1 MGVRIGSMH
10 FMYNYQNSLNHA
22 YQQQGKLFE
31 QADGS
36 SLHRASD
43 NPMNYSKLLRYN
55 VSESENDQYLEN
67 IKTAGSWMKHS
78 DDVMVHMTEMMQTL
92 KEKSVHAANSD
103 NAEDDYAAIH
113 KEMFAHMQEIVSVAN
128 SQVGDR
134 YLFAGQKDLTKPFE
148 MSLEEYDRGLPK
160 NLDVSQSAF
169 FKGTDSDYNTQLF
182 QMLTVETKDSDGNVT
197 GTYYLDTQRVDENGK
212 MEANG
217 DETTNGKLNVYTK
230 EFMDSGYKELIAR
243 GYMTIGAAEKAA
255 SSDAEVKALL
265 DKGRVES
272 FESDFKVSDAFT
284 SQGLLQKKKY
294 VEDNVS
300 SGVSSLFDYDDQ
312 DPKRVESI
320 KINGTE
326 YHFATVKQNI
336 VTYNGDENL
345 ISMVKLNGAT
355 DPNADTVNS
364 TGGGMFGRD
373 IFDNANSG
381 NTASGTAMLNELL
394 CVCSRV
400 NDCDIHWMS
409 SDGVTVADVAHST
422 MLVQETKIGARQ
434 QLYNQVETMLDN
446 QADNITEDITNV
458 SGADIAQLATKLM
471 QQTALYNLSLS
482 LGGRI
487 LPQSLADYL

>member
-10 FMYNYQNSLNHA
+10 FMYNYQNSLNKA

-43 NPMNYSKLLRYN
+43 NPINYSKLLRYN
-55 VSESENDQYLEN
+55 VSENENTQYREN
-67 IKTAGSWMKHS
+67 IKTASSWMKQS
-78 DDVMVHMTEMMQTL
+78 DDVMIHMTEMMQTL
-92 KEKSVHAANSD
+92 KEKSVQAANSD
-103 NAEDDYAAIH
+103 KAEDDFAAIH

-128 SQVGDR
+128 TQIGDR

-148 MSLEEYDRGLPK
+148 MSLETYDRGQPK
-160 NLDVSQSAF
+160 NLDVSQAAF
-169 FKGTDSDYNTQLF
+169 FKGTDSDYNTELF
-182 QMLTVETKDSDGNVT
+182 QMLTVTDDAGNN
-197 GTYYLDTQRVDENGK
+197 YYLDTENF
-212 MEANG
+212 N
-217 DETTNGKLNVYTK
+217 LYTQ
-230 EFMDSGYKELIAR
+230 EFMDSGYKEVIAH
-243 GYMTIGAAEKAA
+243 GYTTIDAAEA
-255 SSDAEVKALL
+255 SADTDVQALL
-265 DKGRVES
+265 SKGTAGTA
-272 FESDFKVSDAFT
+272 DAFQVADYFT
-284 SQGLLQKKKY
+284 NQGLLKD
-294 VEDNVS
+294 ETNN
-300 SGVSSLFDYDDQ
+300 
-312 DPKRVESI
+312 SI
-320 KINGTE
+320 TINGTE
-326 YHFATVKQNI
+326 YTFKTVKQNI
-336 VTYNGDENL
+336 VTYNGDNNL

-364 TGGGMFGRD
+364 TGATMFGRD

-381 NTASGTAMLNELL
+381 NEASGTAMLNELF
-394 CVCSRV
+394 CVCAKV
-400 NDCDIHWMS
+400 NDSDLHWMS

-434 QLYNQVETMLDN
+434 QLYNNVETMLER

>member
-10 FMYNYQNSLNHA
+10 FMYNYQNSLNKA

-43 NPMNYSKLLRYN
+43 NPMNYAKLLRYN
-55 VSESENDQYLEN
+55 VSETENNQYMEN
-67 IKTAGSWMKHS
+67 IKTASSWMKHS
-78 DDVMVHMTEMMQTL
+78 DDVMIHMTEMMQTL

-113 KEMFAHMQEIVSVAN
+113 KEMFAHMQELVSVAN

-148 MSLEEYDRGLPK
+148 MSVKEYDRGLPK

-169 FKGTDSDYNTQLF
+169 FKGTDSDYNTELF
-182 QMLTVETKDSDGNVT
+182 QMLTVNDDSGNTYYIETDGGRLDADTVQFNLYTKDFI
-197 GTYYLDTQRVDENGK
+197 DE
-212 MEANG
+212 
-217 DETTNGKLNVYTK
+217 
-230 EFMDSGYKELIAR
+230 GYKELIAM
-243 GYMTIGAAEKAA
+243 GYKNIEEAENAAAT
-255 SSDAEVKALL
+255 DTRVKAIL
-265 DKGRVES
+265 DEGRLGKVD
-272 FESDFKVSDAFT
+272 DFKVSDYFT
-284 SQGLLQKKKY
+284 NQGLLK
-294 VEDNVS
+294 DSNNN
-300 SGVSSLFDYDDQ
+300 
-312 DPKRVESI
+312 
-320 KINGTE
+320 KITFNGTD
-326 YHFATVKQNI
+326 YTFKTYPQNI

-355 DPNADTVNS
+355 DPGADTVNA
-364 TGGGMFGRD
+364 TGAGMFGRD

-381 NTASGTAMLNELL
+381 NDPSGTAMLNELL
-394 CVCSRV
+394 CVCGRV

-422 MLVQETKIGARQ
+422 MLVEETKIGARQ
-434 QLYNQVETMLDN
+434 QLYNQVDTMLSAH
-446 QADNITEDITNV
+446 ADNITEDITNV
-458 SGADIAQLATKLM
+458 SGADIAALATKLM

>member
-10 FMYNYQNSLNHA
+10 FMYNYTNSLNNA

-36 SLHRASD
+36 SLRRASD

-55 VSESENDQYLEN
+55 VSESENNQYLEN
-67 IKTAGSWMKHS
+67 IKTASSWMKHS
-78 DDVMVHMTEMMQTL
+78 DDVMIHMTEMMQTL

-113 KEMFAHMQEIVSVAN
+113 KEMFAHMQELVSVAN
-128 SQVGDR
+128 TQVGDR

-148 MSLEEYDRGLPK
+148 MSLKEYDRGLPK
-160 NLDVSQSAF
+160 NMDVSQSAF

-182 QMLTVETKDSDGNVT
+182 QMLTLEDANGNT
-197 GTYYLDTQRVDENGK
+197 FYLDTQKVDESGN
-212 MEANG
+212 MEAKG
-217 DETTNGKLNVYTK
+217 STTTDGKLNVYTK
-230 EFMDSGYKELIAR
+230 EFMDSGYKEIIAR
-243 GYMTIGAAEKAA
+243 GFMTIGEAEKAA
-255 SSDAEVKALL
+255 ANGDAEVKALL
-265 DKGRVES
+265 DEGRVAA
-272 FESDFKVSDAFT
+272 FDSDFKVADAFT
-284 SQGLLQKKKY
+284 NQGLLQKK
-294 VEDNVS
+294 EDVPSAMENV
-300 SGVSSLFDYDDQ
+300 FTYDNQ
-312 DPKRVESI
+312 NPQRVKGI
-320 KINGTE
+320 TINGTE
-326 YHFATVKQNI
+326 YTFTTVKQNI

-381 NTASGTAMLNELL
+381 NEASGTAMLNELF
-394 CVCSRV
+394 CMCSRV

-409 SDGVTVADVAHST
+409 SDGVTIADVAHST
-422 MLVQETKIGARQ
+422 MLVQETKVGARQ
-434 QLYNQVETMLDN
+434 QLYNQVETMLNN

-471 QQTALYNLSLS
+471 QQTAIYNLSLS

>member
-10 FMYNYQNSLNHA
+10 FMYNYQQSLNNA

-43 NPMNYSKLLRYN
+43 NPMNYAKLLRYN
-55 VSESENDQYLEN
+55 VSETENTQYLEN

-78 DDVMVHMTEMMQTL
+78 DDVMIHMTEMMQTL
-92 KEKSVHAANSD
+92 KEKSVSAANSD
-103 NAEDDYAAIH
+103 KAEDDFAAIH
-113 KEMFAHMQEIVSVAN
+113 KEMFAHMQELVSVAN
-128 SQVGDR
+128 TQVGDR

-148 MSLEEYDRGLPK
+148 MSVKEYDRGLPK

-169 FKGTDSDYNTQLF
+169 FKGTDSDYNTELF
-182 QMLTVETKDSDGNVT
+182 QMLTVTDDSGNTFYLETDGGRFKDKDAVNYNLYTKD
-197 GTYYLDTQRVDENGK
+197 
-212 MEANG
+212 
-217 DETTNGKLNVYTK
+217 
-230 EFMDSGYKELIAR
+230 FMDNGYKELIAL
-243 GYMTIGAAEKAA
+243 GCSTIEEAEN
-255 SSDAEVKALL
+255 STDANIQAIL
-265 DKGRVES
+265 DEGRVGKVDA
-272 FESDFKVSDAFT
+272 FQVSDYFT
-284 SQGLLQKKKY
+284 NQGLLKDESNNKI
-294 VEDNVS
+294 
-300 SGVSSLFDYDDQ
+300 SL
-312 DPKRVESI
+312 
-320 KINGTE
+320 NGTD
-326 YHFATVKQNI
+326 YTFTTVKQNI

-355 DPNADTVNS
+355 DPAADTVNS
-364 TGGGMFGRD
+364 TGAGMFGRD

-381 NTASGTAMLNELL
+381 NEASGTAMLNELL

-400 NDCDIHWMS
+400 NNCDIHWMS

-422 MLVQETKIGARQ
+422 MLVQETKVGARQ
-434 QLYNQVETMLDN
+434 QLYNQVETMLN
-446 QADNITEDITNV
+446 AQADNITEDITNV

-487 LPQSLADYL
+487 LPQSLADYI

>member
-10 FMYNYQNSLNHA
+10 FMYNYQNSLNKA

-43 NPMNYSKLLRYN
+43 NPINYSKLLRYN
-55 VSESENDQYLEN
+55 VSDNENTQYREN
-67 IKTAGSWMKHS
+67 IKTASSWMKNS
-78 DDVMVHMTEMMQTL
+78 DDVMIHMTEMMQTL
-92 KEKSVHAANSD
+92 KEKSVQAANSD
-103 NAEDDYAAIH
+103 KAEDDFAAIY
-113 KEMFAHMQEIVSVAN
+113 KEMFAHMQELVSVAN
-128 SQVGDR
+128 TQLGDR

-148 MSLEEYDRGLPK
+148 MSLETYDRGQPK

-169 FKGTDSDYNTQLF
+169 FKGTDSDYNTELF
-182 QMLTVETKDSDGNVT
+182 QMLTVTDDAGN
-197 GTYYLDTQRVDENGK
+197 TYYLDTENF
-212 MEANG
+212 N
-217 DETTNGKLNVYTK
+217 LYTQD
-230 EFMDSGYKELIAR
+230 FMDSGYKEIIAH
-243 GYMTIGAAEKAA
+243 GYTTFDAAAA
-255 SSDAEVKALL
+255 SADTDVKALL
-265 DKGRVES
+265 SAGKAGTA
-272 FESDFKVSDAFT
+272 DAFQVADYFT
-284 SQGLLQKKKY
+284 NQGLLK
-294 VEDNVS
+294 D
-300 SGVSSLFDYDDQ
+300 
-312 DPKRVESI
+312 ESVNSI
-320 KINGTE
+320 TIDGTE
-326 YHFATVKQNI
+326 YTFKTVKQNI
-336 VTYNGDENL
+336 VTYNGDNNL

-364 TGGGMFGRD
+364 TGATMFGRD

-381 NTASGTAMLNELL
+381 NEASGTAMLNELF
-394 CVCSRV
+394 CVCAKVS
-400 NDCDIHWMS
+400 DSDLHWMS

-434 QLYNQVETMLDN
+434 QLYNNVETMLER

>member
-1 MGVRIGSMH
+1 MH
-10 FMYNYQNSLNHA
+10 FMYNYQNSLNKA

-55 VSESENDQYLEN
+55 VSDNENTQYREN
-67 IKTAGSWMKHS
+67 IKTASSWMKNS
-78 DDVMVHMTEMMQTL
+78 DDVMIHMTEMMQTL
-92 KEKSVHAANSD
+92 KEKSVQAANSD
-103 NAEDDYAAIH
+103 KAEDDFAAIY
-113 KEMFAHMQEIVSVAN
+113 KEMFAHMQEIVSVSN
-128 SQVGDR
+128 TQIGDR

-148 MSLEEYDRGLPK
+148 MSLETYDRGQPK

-169 FKGTDSDYNTQLF
+169 FKGTDSDYNTELF
-182 QMLTVETKDSDGNVT
+182 QMLTVTDDAGNN
-197 GTYYLDTQRVDENGK
+197 YYLDTENF
-212 MEANG
+212 N
-217 DETTNGKLNVYTK
+217 LYTQ
-230 EFMDSGYKELIAR
+230 EFMDSGYKEVIAH
-243 GYMTIGAAEKAA
+243 GYTTIDAAEA
-255 SSDAEVKALL
+255 STDTDVQALL
-265 DKGRVES
+265 KAGTAGTA
-272 FESDFKVSDAFT
+272 DAFQVADYFT
-284 SQGLLQKKKY
+284 NQGLLKD
-294 VEDNVS
+294 ETNN
-300 SGVSSLFDYDDQ
+300 
-312 DPKRVESI
+312 SI
-320 KINGTE
+320 TINGTE
-326 YHFATVKQNI
+326 YTFKTVKQNI
-336 VTYNGDENL
+336 VTYNGDNNL

-364 TGGGMFGRD
+364 TGATMFGRD

-381 NTASGTAMLNELL
+381 NEASGTAMLNELFS
-394 CVCSRV
+394 VCAKV
-400 NDCDIHWMS
+400 NDSDLHWMS

-434 QLYNQVETMLDN
+434 QLYNNVETMLER

>member
-10 FMYNYQNSLNHA
+10 FMYNYQQSLNNA

-43 NPMNYSKLLRYN
+43 NPMNYAKLLRYN
-55 VSESENDQYLEN
+55 VSETENDQYLEN

-78 DDVMVHMTEMMQTL
+78 DDVMIHMTEMMQTL
-92 KEKSVHAANSD
+92 KEKSVSAANSD
-103 NAEDDYAAIH
+103 KAEDDYIAIH
-113 KEMFAHMQEIVSVAN
+113 KEMFAHMQELVSVAN
-128 SQVGDR
+128 TQVGDR

-148 MSLEEYDRGLPK
+148 MSIKEYDRGLPK

-169 FKGTDSDYNTQLF
+169 FKGTDSDYNTELF
-182 QMLTVETKDSDGNVT
+182 QMLTVTDDSGNTFYLETDGGRFKDTDAVNYNLYTKD
-197 GTYYLDTQRVDENGK
+197 
-212 MEANG
+212 
-217 DETTNGKLNVYTK
+217 
-230 EFMDSGYKELIAR
+230 FMDSGYKELIAL
-243 GYMTIGAAEKAA
+243 GCNTIEEAEN
-255 SSDAEVKALL
+255 SSDANIQALL
-265 DKGRVES
+265 AEGRVGKV
-272 FESDFKVSDAFT
+272 DAFKVSDYFT
-284 SQGLLQKKKY
+284 NQGLLKD
-294 VEDNVS
+294 ETND
-300 SGVSSLFDYDDQ
+300 GFTF
-312 DPKRVESI
+312 
-320 KINGTE
+320 NGTE
-326 YHFATVKQNI
+326 YTFTTVKQNI

-355 DPNADTVNS
+355 DPAADTVNS
-364 TGGGMFGRD
+364 TGAGMFGRD
-373 IFDNANSG
+373 IFDNAASG
-381 NTASGTAMLNELL
+381 NEASGTAMLNELL

-422 MLVQETKIGARQ
+422 MLVQETKVGARQ
-434 QLYNQVETMLDN
+434 QLYNQVETMLN
-446 QADNITEDITNV
+446 AQADNITEDITNV

>member
-10 FMYNYQNSLNHA
+10 FMYNYQQSLNHA

-43 NPMNYSKLLRYN
+43 NPMNYAKLLRYN
-55 VSESENDQYLEN
+55 VSESENNQYLEN

-78 DDVMVHMTEMMQTL
+78 DDVMIHMTEMMQTL

-113 KEMFAHMQEIVSVAN
+113 KEMFAHMQELVSVAN
-128 SQVGDR
+128 SQLGDR
-134 YLFAGQKDLTKPFE
+134 YLFSGQKDLTKPFE
-148 MSLEEYDRGLPK
+148 MSLKEYDRGLAK

-182 QMLTVETKDSDGNVT
+182 QMLTLKDSDGNT
-197 GTYYLDTQRVDENGK
+197 FYLEMDGGRLDTDKVQYN
-212 MEANG
+212 
-217 DETTNGKLNVYTK
+217 LYTK
-230 EFMDSGYKELIAR
+230 EFIDEGYKDVIAH
-243 GYMTIGAAEKAA
+243 GYTTIEAAQN
-255 SSDAEVKALL
+255 SDDEDVQALL
-265 DKGRVES
+265 KAGTVTQLDDEQ
-272 FESDFKVSDAFT
+272 FKVSDAFT
-284 SQGLLQKKKY
+284 NQGLLQKKDD
-294 VEDNVS
+294 VPE
-300 SGVSSLFDYDDQ
+300 SLKDLFTYDDQ
-312 DPKRVESI
+312 TPQRVKGI
-320 KINGTE
+320 MIDGKE
-326 YHFATVKQNI
+326 YTFETVRQNI

-373 IFDNANSG
+373 IFDNAASG
-381 NTASGTAMLNELL
+381 NTASGTAMLNELFGM
-394 CVCSRV
+394 CSKV
-400 NDCDIHWMS
+400 NNCDIHWMS
-409 SDGVTVADVAHST
+409 SDGVTIADVAHST
-422 MLVQETKIGARQ
+422 MLVQETKVGARQ
-434 QLYNQVETMLDN
+434 QLYNQVETMLN
-446 QADNITEDITNV
+446 AQADNITEDITNV
-458 SGADIAQLATKLM
+458 SGADIADLATKLM

>member
-10 FMYNYQNSLNHA
+10 FMYNYQNSLNKA

-43 NPMNYSKLLRYN
+43 NPIIYSKLLRYN
-55 VSESENDQYLEN
+55 VSENENTQYREN
-67 IKTAGSWMKHS
+67 IKTASSWMKQS
-78 DDVMVHMTEMMQTL
+78 DDVMIHMTEMMQTL
-92 KEKSVHAANSD
+92 KEKSVQAANSD
-103 NAEDDYAAIH
+103 KAEDDFAAIH

-128 SQVGDR
+128 TQIGDR

-148 MSLEEYDRGLPK
+148 MSLETYDRGQPK
-160 NLDVSQSAF
+160 NLDVSQAAF
-169 FKGTDSDYNTQLF
+169 FKGTDSDYNTELF
-182 QMLTVETKDSDGNVT
+182 QMLTVTDDAGNN
-197 GTYYLDTQRVDENGK
+197 YYLDTENF
-212 MEANG
+212 N
-217 DETTNGKLNVYTK
+217 LYTQ
-230 EFMDSGYKELIAR
+230 EFMDSGYKEVIAH
-243 GYMTIGAAEKAA
+243 GYTTIDAAEA
-255 SSDAEVKALL
+255 SADTDVQALL
-265 DKGRVES
+265 SKGTAGTA
-272 FESDFKVSDAFT
+272 DAFQVADYFT
-284 SQGLLQKKKY
+284 NQGLLKD
-294 VEDNVS
+294 ETNN
-300 SGVSSLFDYDDQ
+300 
-312 DPKRVESI
+312 SI
-320 KINGTE
+320 TINGTE
-326 YHFATVKQNI
+326 YTFKTVKQNI
-336 VTYNGDENL
+336 VTYNGDNNL

-364 TGGGMFGRD
+364 TGATMFGRD

-381 NTASGTAMLNELL
+381 NEASGTAMLNELF
-394 CVCSRV
+394 CVCAKV
-400 NDCDIHWMS
+400 NDSDLHWMS

-434 QLYNQVETMLDN
+434 QLYNNVETMLER

>member
-10 FMYNYQNSLNHA
+10 FMYNYQQSLNNA

-55 VSESENDQYLEN
+55 VSESENNQYMEN
-67 IKTAGSWMKHS
+67 IKTASSWMKHS
-78 DDVMVHMTEMMQTL
+78 DDVMIHMTEMMQTL
-92 KEKSVHAANSD
+92 KEKSVQAANSD
-103 NAEDDYAAIH
+103 KAEDDYAAIH
-113 KEMFAHMQEIVSVAN
+113 KEMFAHMQELVSVAN

-148 MSLEEYDRGLPK
+148 MSLKEYERGLPK

-169 FKGTDSDYNTQLF
+169 FKGTDSDYHTKLF
-182 QMLTVETKDSDGNVT
+182 QMLTVTDDSGN
-197 GTYYLDTQRVDENGK
+197 TYYLETDGGLLKDKDTAKFN
-212 MEANG
+212 
-217 DETTNGKLNVYTK
+217 LYTK
-230 EFMDSGYKELIAR
+230 DFIDNGYKELIAH
-243 GYMTIGAAEKAA
+243 GCTSIEEAEN
-255 SSDAEVKALL
+255 STDAEIQELL
-265 DKGRVES
+265 NAGRLGKVDE
-272 FESDFKVSDAFT
+272 FQVSDYFT
-284 SQGLLQKKKY
+284 NQGLLKDSTNNKI
-294 VEDNVS
+294 
-300 SGVSSLFDYDDQ
+300 SLNGKDYTFTTM
-312 DPKRVESI
+312 P
-320 KINGTE
+320 
-326 YHFATVKQNI
+326 QNI

-364 TGGGMFGRD
+364 TGAGMFGRD
-373 IFDNANSG
+373 IFDDENSG
-381 NTASGTAMLNELL
+381 NEASGTAMLNELF

-400 NDCDIHWMS
+400 SDCDIHWMS

-422 MLVQETKIGARQ
+422 MLVQETKVGARQ
-434 QLYNQVETMLDN
+434 QLYNQVDRMLSAH
-446 QADNITEDITNV
+446 ADNITEDITNV
-458 SGADIAQLATKLM
+458 SGADIAALATKLM

>member
-10 FMYNYQNSLNHA
+10 FMYNYQQSLNNA

-43 NPMNYSKLLRYN
+43 NPMNYAKLLRYN
-55 VSESENDQYLEN
+55 VSETENDQYLEN

-78 DDVMVHMTEMMQTL
+78 DDVMIHMTEMMQTL
-92 KEKSVHAANSD
+92 KEKSVKASNSD

-113 KEMFAHMQEIVSVAN
+113 KEMFAHMQELVSVAN

-134 YLFAGQKDLTKPFE
+134 YLFSGQKDLTKPFE
-148 MSLEEYDRGLPK
+148 MSLKEYDRGLPK

-169 FKGTDSDYNTQLF
+169 FKGTDSDYNTELF
-182 QMLTVETKDSDGNVT
+182 QMLTVTDGNGNT
-197 GTYYLDTQRVDENGK
+197 FYLDTENF
-212 MEANG
+212 N
-217 DETTNGKLNVYTK
+217 LYTK
-230 EFMDSGYKELIAR
+230 EFMDEGYKEIIAH
-243 GYMTIGAAEKAA
+243 GYTTIDAAEAA
-255 SSDAEVKALL
+255 TTDTDVQALL
-265 DKGRVES
+265 AEGTVGKVDE
-272 FESDFKVSDAFT
+272 FKVSDYFT
-284 SQGLLQKKKY
+284 NQGLLK
-294 VEDNVS
+294 
-300 SGVSSLFDYDDQ
+300 DD
-312 DPKRVESI
+312 S
-320 KINGTE
+320 INGFTFNNTD
-326 YHFATVKQNI
+326 YTFTTVKQNI

-355 DPNADTVNS
+355 DPTADTVNS

-373 IFDNANSG
+373 IFDDANSG

-422 MLVQETKIGARQ
+422 MLVQETKVGARQ
-434 QLYNQVETMLDN
+434 QLYNQVETMLN
-446 QADNITEDITNV
+446 AQADNITEDITNV

>member
-10 FMYNYQNSLNHA
+10 FMYNYQQSLNNA

-43 NPMNYSKLLRYN
+43 NPMNYAKLLRYN
-55 VSESENDQYLEN
+55 VSETENDQYLEN

-78 DDVMVHMTEMMQTL
+78 DDVMIHMTEMMQTL
-92 KEKSVHAANSD
+92 KEKSVKAANSD

-113 KEMFAHMQEIVSVAN
+113 KEMFAHMQELVSVAN

-134 YLFAGQKDLTKPFE
+134 YLFSGQKDLTKPFE
-148 MSLEEYDRGLPK
+148 MSLKEYDRGLPK

-169 FKGTDSDYNTQLF
+169 FKGTDSDYNTELF
-182 QMLTVETKDSDGNVT
+182 QMLTVTDGNGNT
-197 GTYYLDTQRVDENGK
+197 FYLDTENF
-212 MEANG
+212 N
-217 DETTNGKLNVYTK
+217 LYTK
-230 EFMDSGYKELIAR
+230 EFMDEGYKEIIAH
-243 GYMTIGAAEKAA
+243 GYTTIDAAEAA
-255 SSDAEVKALL
+255 TTDTDVQALL
-265 DKGRVES
+265 AEGTVGKVDE
-272 FESDFKVSDAFT
+272 FKVSDYFT
-284 SQGLLQKKKY
+284 NQGLLK
-294 VEDNVS
+294 
-300 SGVSSLFDYDDQ
+300 DD
-312 DPKRVESI
+312 S
-320 KINGTE
+320 INGFTFNNTD
-326 YHFATVKQNI
+326 YTFTTVKQNI

-355 DPNADTVNS
+355 DPAADTVNS

-373 IFDNANSG
+373 IFDDANSG

-422 MLVQETKIGARQ
+422 MLVQQTKVGARQ
-434 QLYNQVETMLDN
+434 QLYNQVETMLN
-446 QADNITEDITNV
+446 AQADNITEDITNV

>member
-10 FMYNYQNSLNHA
+10 FMYNYQQSLNHA

-55 VSESENDQYLEN
+55 VSENENTQYREN
-67 IKTAGSWMKHS
+67 IKTASSWMKQS
-78 DDVMVHMTEMMQTL
+78 DDVMIHMTEMMQTL

-103 NAEDDYAAIH
+103 NNEGDYAAIY
-113 KEMFAHMQEIVSVAN
+113 KEMFAHMQELVSVTN
-128 SQVGDR
+128 TQVGDR

-148 MSLEEYDRGLPK
+148 MSINEYDRGLPK

-169 FKGTDSDYNTQLF
+169 FKGTTSDYNTELF
-182 QMLTVETKDSDGNVT
+182 QMLTLEDSAGN
-197 GTYYLDTQRVDENGK
+197 TYYLDNQKVDKSGNMAAKGDTTINGV
-212 MEANG
+212 MN
-217 DETTNGKLNVYTK
+217 LYTK

-243 GYMTIGAAEKAA
+243 GYTTIGAAEKAA
-255 SSDAEVKALL
+255 EDGDTEVAEIL
-265 DKGRVES
+265 DEGRVAA
-272 FESDFKVSDAFT
+272 FDSDFKVSDAFT
-284 SQGLLQKKKY
+284 NQGLLQKK
-294 VEDNVS
+294 EDVPS
-300 SGVSSLFDYDDQ
+300 SMSSVLTYDGES
-312 DPKRVESI
+312 PSRVKGI
-320 KINGTE
+320 TINGTT
-326 YHFATVKQNI
+326 YTFKTVKQNI
-336 VTYNGDENL
+336 VTYNGDDNL

-355 DPNADTVNS
+355 DPNSDTVNA
-364 TGGGMFGRD
+364 TGAGMFGRD

-381 NTASGTAMLNELL
+381 NEASGTAMLNELFCL
-394 CVCSRV
+394 CSKV

-409 SDGVTVADVAHST
+409 SDGVTIADVAHST
-422 MLVQETKIGARQ
+422 MLVQETKVGARQ
-434 QLYNQVETMLDN
+434 QLYNQVNTMLEN

-458 SGADIAQLATKLM
+458 SGADIAKLATQLM
-471 QQTALYNLSLS
+471 QQTTLYNLSLS

>member
-10 FMYNYQNSLNHA
+10 FMYNYQNSLNKA

-55 VSESENDQYLEN
+55 VSENENTQYREN
-67 IKTAGSWMKHS
+67 IKTASSWMKNS
-78 DDVMVHMTEMMQTL
+78 DDVMIHMTEMMQTL
-92 KEKSVHAANSD
+92 KEKSVAAANSD
-103 NAEDDYAAIH
+103 KAEDDFAAIY
-113 KEMFAHMQEIVSVAN
+113 KEMFAHMQEIVSVSN
-128 SQVGDR
+128 TQLGDR

-148 MSLEEYDRGLPK
+148 MSLETYERGQPK

-169 FKGTDSDYNTQLF
+169 FKGTDSDYNTELF
-182 QMLTVETKDSDGNVT
+182 QMLTVTDDAGNS
-197 GTYYLDTQRVDENGK
+197 YYLDTENF
-212 MEANG
+212 N
-217 DETTNGKLNVYTK
+217 LYTQD
-230 EFMDSGYKELIAR
+230 FMTSGYKEVIAH
-243 GYMTIGAAEKAA
+243 GYTTIDAAEA
-255 SSDAEVKALL
+255 STDTDVKALL
-265 DKGRVES
+265 SAGTVGQTS
-272 FESDFKVSDAFT
+272 AFQVSDYFT
-284 SQGLLQKKKY
+284 NQGLLKD
-294 VEDNVS
+294 ETNN
-300 SGVSSLFDYDDQ
+300 
-312 DPKRVESI
+312 
-320 KINGTE
+320 KITVNGTE
-326 YHFATVKQNI
+326 YTFKTVKQNI
-336 VTYNGDENL
+336 VTYNGDNNL
-345 ISMVKLNGAT
+345 ISMVKLNGVT

-364 TGGGMFGRD
+364 TGATMFGRD

-381 NTASGTAMLNELL
+381 NEPSGTAMLNELF
-394 CVCSRV
+394 CVCAKV
-400 NDCDIHWMS
+400 NDSDIHWMS

-434 QLYNQVETMLDN
+434 QLFNNVETMLDR

>member
-10 FMYNYQNSLNHA
+10 FMYNYQQSLNNA

-43 NPMNYSKLLRYN
+43 NPMNYAKLLRYN
-55 VSESENDQYLEN
+55 VSETENDQYLEN

-78 DDVMVHMTEMMQTL
+78 DDVMIHMTEMMQTL
-92 KEKSVHAANSD
+92 KEKSVKAANSD

-113 KEMFAHMQEIVSVAN
+113 KEMFAHMQELVSVAN

-134 YLFAGQKDLTKPFE
+134 YLFSGQKDLTKPFE
-148 MSLEEYDRGLPK
+148 MSLKEYDRGLPK

-169 FKGTDSDYNTQLF
+169 FKGTDSDYNTELF
-182 QMLTVETKDSDGNVT
+182 QMLTVTDGNGNT
-197 GTYYLDTQRVDENGK
+197 FYLDTENF
-212 MEANG
+212 N
-217 DETTNGKLNVYTK
+217 LYTK
-230 EFMDSGYKELIAR
+230 EFMDSGYKEIIAH
-243 GYMTIGAAEKAA
+243 GYTTIDAAEAA
-255 SSDAEVKALL
+255 TTDTDVQALL
-265 DKGRVES
+265 AEGTVGKVDE
-272 FESDFKVSDAFT
+272 FKVSDYFT
-284 SQGLLQKKKY
+284 NQGLLK
-294 VEDNVS
+294 
-300 SGVSSLFDYDDQ
+300 DD
-312 DPKRVESI
+312 S
-320 KINGTE
+320 INGFTFNNTD
-326 YHFATVKQNI
+326 YTFTTVKQNI

-355 DPNADTVNS
+355 DPNSDTVNS

-381 NTASGTAMLNELL
+381 NEASGTAMLNELFCL
-394 CVCSRV
+394 CSKV

-409 SDGVTVADVAHST
+409 SDGVTIADVAHST
-422 MLVQETKIGARQ
+422 MLVQETKVGARQ
-434 QLYNQVETMLDN
+434 QLYNQVNTMLEN
-446 QADNITEDITNV
+446 QADNITEEITNV

>member
-10 FMYNYQNSLNHA
+10 FMYNYQQSLNNA
-22 YQQQGKLFE
+22 YQQQTKLFE

-36 SLHRASD
+36 SIHRASD

-55 VSESENDQYLEN
+55 VSENENDQYLEN
-67 IKTAGSWMKHS
+67 IKTASSWMKHS
-78 DDVMVHMTEMMQTL
+78 DDVMIHMTEMMQTL

-113 KEMFAHMQEIVSVAN
+113 KEMFAHMQELVSVAN
-128 SQVGDR
+128 TQIGDR
-134 YLFAGQKDLTKPFE
+134 YLFSGQKDLTKPFE
-148 MSLEEYDRGLPK
+148 MSLREYDRGLPK

-169 FKGTDSDYNTQLF
+169 FKGTDSDYNTELF
-182 QMLTVETKDSDGNVT
+182 QMLTVTDSKGDT
-197 GTYYLDTQRVDENGK
+197 FYLDTENF
-212 MEANG
+212 N
-217 DETTNGKLNVYTK
+217 LYTK
-230 EFMDSGYKELIAR
+230 EFMDSGYKEVIAH
-243 GYMTIGAAEKAA
+243 GYTTLDAAEA
-255 SSDAEVKALL
+255 STDTSVQELLAEGTVGKTS
-265 DKGRVES
+265 S
-272 FESDFKVSDAFT
+272 FQVADYFT
-284 SQGLLQKKKY
+284 NQGLLKD
-294 VEDNVS
+294 ETNN
-300 SGVSSLFDYDDQ
+300 
-312 DPKRVESI
+312 SI
-320 KINGTE
+320 TLNGET
-326 YHFATVKQNI
+326 YTFTTVKQNI

-355 DPNADTVNS
+355 DPAADTVNS

-381 NTASGTAMLNELL
+381 NEVSGTAMLNELF

-422 MLVQETKIGARQ
+422 MLVQETKVGARQ
-434 QLYNQVETMLDN
+434 QLYNQVNTMLEA

-458 SGADIAQLATKLM
+458 SGADIAELATKLM

>member
-10 FMYNYQNSLNHA
+10 FMYNYQQSLNNA

-43 NPMNYSKLLRYN
+43 NPMNYAKLLRYN
-55 VSESENDQYLEN
+55 VSETENTQYLEN

-78 DDVMVHMTEMMQTL
+78 DDVMIHMTEMMQTL
-92 KEKSVHAANSD
+92 KEKSVKAANSD

-113 KEMFAHMQEIVSVAN
+113 KEMFAHMQELVSVAN

-134 YLFAGQKDLTKPFE
+134 YLFSGQKDLTKPFE
-148 MSLEEYDRGLPK
+148 MSLKEYDRGLPK

-169 FKGTDSDYNTQLF
+169 FKGTDSDYNTELF
-182 QMLTVETKDSDGNVT
+182 QMLTVTDGNGNT
-197 GTYYLDTQRVDENGK
+197 FYLDTENF
-212 MEANG
+212 N
-217 DETTNGKLNVYTK
+217 LYTK
-230 EFMDSGYKELIAR
+230 EFMDEGYKEIIAH
-243 GYMTIGAAEKAA
+243 GYTTIDAAEAA
-255 SSDAEVKALL
+255 TTDTDVQALL
-265 DKGRVES
+265 AEGTVGKVDE
-272 FESDFKVSDAFT
+272 FKVSDYFT
-284 SQGLLQKKKY
+284 NQGLLK
-294 VEDNVS
+294 
-300 SGVSSLFDYDDQ
+300 DD
-312 DPKRVESI
+312 S
-320 KINGTE
+320 INGFTFNNTD
-326 YHFATVKQNI
+326 YTFTTVKQNI

-422 MLVQETKIGARQ
+422 MLVQQTKVGARQ
-434 QLYNQVETMLDN
+434 QLYNQVETMLN
-446 QADNITEDITNV
+446 AQADNITEDITNV

>member
-10 FMYNYQNSLNHA
+10 FMYNYQQSLNHA

-43 NPMNYSKLLRYN
+43 NPMNYAKLLRYN
-55 VSESENDQYLEN
+55 VSETENDQYLEN

-78 DDVMVHMTEMMQTL
+78 DDVMIHMTEMMQTL
-92 KEKSVHAANSD
+92 KEKSVKAANSD

-113 KEMFAHMQEIVSVAN
+113 KEMFAHMQELVSVAN

-134 YLFAGQKDLTKPFE
+134 YLFSGQKDLTKPFE
-148 MSLEEYDRGLPK
+148 MSLKEYDRGLPK

-169 FKGTDSDYNTQLF
+169 FKGTDSDYNTELF
-182 QMLTVETKDSDGNVT
+182 QMLTVTDGNGNT
-197 GTYYLDTQRVDENGK
+197 FYLDTENF
-212 MEANG
+212 N
-217 DETTNGKLNVYTK
+217 LYTK
-230 EFMDSGYKELIAR
+230 EFMDEGYKEIIAH
-243 GYMTIGAAEKAA
+243 GYTTIDAAEAA
-255 SSDAEVKALL
+255 TTDTDVQALL
-265 DKGRVES
+265 AEGTVGKVDE
-272 FESDFKVSDAFT
+272 FKVSDYFT
-284 SQGLLQKKKY
+284 NQGLLK
-294 VEDNVS
+294 
-300 SGVSSLFDYDDQ
+300 DD
-312 DPKRVESI
+312 S
-320 KINGTE
+320 INGFTFNNTD
-326 YHFATVKQNI
+326 YTFTTVKQNI

-355 DPNADTVNS
+355 DPTADTVNS

-373 IFDNANSG
+373 IFDDANSG

-422 MLVQETKIGARQ
+422 MLVQETKVGARQ
-434 QLYNQVETMLDN
+434 QLYNQVETMLN
-446 QADNITEDITNV
+446 AQADNITEDITNV

>member
-1 MGVRIGSMH
+1 MH
-10 FMYNYQNSLNHA
+10 FMYNYQNSLNKA

-55 VSESENDQYLEN
+55 VSENENTQYREN
-67 IKTAGSWMKHS
+67 IKTASSWMKNS
-78 DDVMVHMTEMMQTL
+78 DDVMIHMTEMMQTL
-92 KEKSVHAANSD
+92 KEKSVQAANSD
-103 NAEDDYAAIH
+103 KAEDDFAAIH
-113 KEMFAHMQEIVSVAN
+113 KEMFAHMQEIVSVSN
-128 SQVGDR
+128 TQLGDR

-148 MSLEEYDRGLPK
+148 MSLETYDRGQPK

-169 FKGTDSDYNTQLF
+169 FKGTDSDYNTELF
-182 QMLTVETKDSDGNVT
+182 QMLTVTDDAGNS
-197 GTYYLDTQRVDENGK
+197 YYLDTENF
-212 MEANG
+212 N
-217 DETTNGKLNVYTK
+217 LYTQD
-230 EFMDSGYKELIAR
+230 FMTSGYKEVIAH
-243 GYMTIGAAEKAA
+243 GYTTIDAAKA
-255 SSDAEVKALL
+255 STDTDVKALL
-265 DKGRVES
+265 NKGIAGTADKFQVA
-272 FESDFKVSDAFT
+272 DAFT
-284 SQGLLQKKKY
+284 NQGLLQKQSD
-294 VEDNVS
+294 VPDSVS
-300 SGVSSLFDYDDQ
+300 NMFTYDDQ
-312 DPKRVESI
+312 NPPRVKGI
-320 KINGTE
+320 KIDGTE
-326 YHFATVKQNI
+326 YTFKTVKQNI
-336 VTYNGDENL
+336 VTYNGDNNL

-364 TGGGMFGRD
+364 TGATMFGRD

-381 NTASGTAMLNELL
+381 NEASGTAMLNELF
-394 CVCSRV
+394 CVCAKV
-400 NDCDIHWMS
+400 NDADLHWMS

-434 QLYNQVETMLDN
+434 QLYNQVETMLDR